1 MSTWYYTQKE
11 SEMFFHSFN
20 VEQFHTAMDFFVKSC
35 YSNMPDLQYFELDL
49 RNWFSDFQLPKL
61 RDILMMI
68 PKEGAQHM
76 SINSKN
82 PSRIKRRK
90 DDNKMSTYQ
99 HEI

>member
-1 MSTWYYTQKE
+1 
-11 SEMFFHSFN
+11 
-20 VEQFHTAMDFFVKSC
+20 
-35 YSNMPDLQYFELDL
+35 MPDLEYFELDL

-82 PSRIKRRK
+82 ISRLKKKK
-90 DDNKMSTYQ
+90 DDYTRMSLYEPDYDNDDVILFER
-99 HEI
+99 HIII